1 MPENIIAAEV
11 LPLLKQSHQAVVALE
26 NLGFRILYIG
36 QTISV
41 EAPESLWRAIFNIS
55 FINRQK
61 TVMPEIGIEDVNY
74 LEAVMDDFQI
84 PAQMQDLIADV
95 MFVEPPELY

>member
-1 MPENIIAAEV
+1 MSENIIAAEV
-11 LPLLKQSHQAVVALE
+11 LPLLKQSHKAVVALE
-26 NLGFRILYIG
+26 NLGFRILHIG

-55 FINRQK
+55 FIKQQK
-61 TVMPEIGIEDVNY
+61 IVMPEVGIENMTY
-74 LEAVMDDFQI
+74 LEAVMHDFQI

>member
-1 MPENIIAAEV
+1 MSENIIAAEV
-11 LPLLKQSHQAVVALE
+11 LPLLKQSQQAAVTLE
-26 NLGFRILYIG
+26 NLGFRVLYIG

-55 FINRQK
+55 FIKQQK
-61 TVMPEIGIEDVNY
+61 TVMPEVGIEDITY

-84 PAQMQDLIADV
+84 PAQMRDLIADV